1 MMMLRLILE
10 TNFNALSDV
19 NNNNKGSVKQSDGI
33 IIALI
38 FQFLL
43 NDCFT

>member
-19 NNNNKGSVKQSDGI
+19 NNNKGSVKQYNGI

-43 NDCFT
+43 NDYFT